1 MEKRMTNPKSEGYIL
16 AKDMAGRAAYY
27 KVLQAAKNGELT
39 RIKRGVYATDDHLAS
54 QMLDV
59 EKVVPGG
66 VLCLYSAWSHYQLTT
81 QVPQEYCLAIKR
93 GRKITL
99 PDYPPITLYH
109 WSDTAFNLGITN
121 TEIEGFN
128 VRIYDV
134 EKCVCDAVKYRNKI
148 GIDVCT
154 EIIKEYLNRRDRNV
168 SKLMKYASQLRVAKT
183 LGTYLQMEL

>member
-1 MEKRMTNPKSEGYIL
+1 MEKRMTNPKSEGYIS

-99 PDYPPITLYH
+99 IH
-109 WSDTAFNLGITN
+109 TN
-121 TEIEGFN
+121 ALSFF
-128 VRIYDV
+128 
-134 EKCVCDAVKYRNKI
+134 KI
-148 GIDVCT
+148 DHIL
-154 EIIKEYLNRRDRNV
+154 KYLNCYYYLFDGAKLIIFLYTLLYMQTLQVNK
-168 SKLMKYASQLRVAKT
+168 SKMSNK
-183 LGTYLQMEL
+183 